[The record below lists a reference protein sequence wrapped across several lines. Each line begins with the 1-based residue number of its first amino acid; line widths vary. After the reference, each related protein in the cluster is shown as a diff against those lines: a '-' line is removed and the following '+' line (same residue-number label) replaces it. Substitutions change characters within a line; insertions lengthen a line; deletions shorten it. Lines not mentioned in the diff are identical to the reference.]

1 MQKFSR
7 FFRIFSAALVI
18 FTLVATLAPSS
29 ALAKGRV
36 VKRKR
41 PPTQVTTTVANTTV
55 TSINLIVPTNK
66 ETCTPDDNIKTTGVP
81 DDARVFYAFFVL
93 ENGSLVKIAEGW
105 TTGNLNAPFPYPAI
119 TGTMTF
125 SAAVKVFK
133 GDTVIF
139 KAQKKWTVTCTPPT
153 ETETPPPPTET
164 ETPPPPTETETPPPP
179 TETETPPPPTETVT
193 PPPPTETETP
203 PPPTETVTP
212 PPPTETV
219 TPPPAGGEGCTPGYW
234 RQDQHFDSW
243 VGYYPSDDFAIVF
256 SVAPTFDPHSLL
268 NAVWL
273 GGGDEDALARHAVA
287 ALLNASNPSVNYLY
301 SVSDVIAMVQF
312 AYATGNFE
320 TTKNLFEV
328 QNESFCPLN

>member
-1 MQKFSR
+1 MQKFNR
-7 FFRIFSAALVI
+7 FIRIFSAALVI

-41 PPTQVTTTVANTTV
+41 PPTQVSTTVANTAV
-55 TSINLIVPTNK
+55 TSINLIVPTNQ
-66 ETCTPDDNIKTTGVP
+66 ETCTPNDNIQTTGVP
-81 DDARVFYAFFVL
+81 DDAKVYYAFFVL
-93 ENGSLVKIAEGW
+93 ENGSLVKISEGW

-125 SAAVKVFK
+125 SAAVKVLK

-179 TETETPPPPTETVT
+179 
-193 PPPPTETETP
+193 
-203 PPPTETVTP
+203 
-212 PPPTETV
+212 
-219 TPPPAGGEGCTPGYW
+219 GGEGCTPGYW

-243 VGYYPSDDFAIVF
+243 VGYYPSDDFAAVF
-256 SVAPTFDPHSLL
+256 TVAPAFDPHSLL
-268 NAVWL
+268 DAVWL
-273 GGGDEDALARHAVA
+273 GGGGEEALARHAVA
-287 ALLNASNPSVNYLY
+287 ALLNASNPSVNYAY
-301 SVSDVIAMVQF
+301 SVSQVLAMVQF
-312 AYATGNFE
+312 AYETSAFE
-320 TTKNLFEV
+320 ATKNLFEA

>member
-179 TETETPPPPTETVT
+179 TET
-193 PPPPTETETP
+193 
-203 PPPTETVTP
+203 VTP